1 MRKRC
6 FVIALL
12 LVVCLVALCA
22 CNNDEGFKERPISAI
37 NLTANVQ
44 SRAVVGRV
52 ADASFK
58 DVYNGLTAKFAANL
72 YDGKNLCISPLS
84 ISAALGMVANGAK
97 GNTKAEFESLF
108 GVSIDELNEYF
119 ATVMEKSGESK
130 ELHVANSVWSRN
142 GEIDVS
148 EGFLDIVKNYYGA
161 QAYSSDFDE
170 KTVQDVNNWVY
181 NNTRGGI
188 DKIVEEIKPETVMML
203 INALDFES
211 EWKEKFMADSI
222 EDGVFKGTN
231 GDSNVSMMYA
241 KEESYIEV
249 ADAKGFVKPYAN
261 SDYKFVG
268 VLPDDDI
275 SIADFVAELTSKKIT
290 DILTN
295 IKNTPVNICIP
306 KFDFEY
312 ECELKEPLKK
322 LGFSDVFNSDTAD
335 FSGLGKA
342 NGNKN
347 LFINSILHKT
357 HITVNEAKTKASA
370 VTKVDVD
377 TATSPPNL
385 TPAVILNRPFVFMIL
400 DADNLPI
407 FIGVIANL

>member
-22 CNNDEGFKERPISAI
+22 CNNDEGFKERPISAT

-44 SRAVVGRV
+44 SRAVVGR
-52 ADASFK
+52 ASDASFK

-148 EGFLDIVKNYYGA
+148 ESFLDIVKNYYGA

-188 DKIVEEIKPETVMML
+188 DKIVEEINLETVMML

-211 EWKEKFMADSI
+211 EWKEKFKENSI
-222 EDGVFKGTN
+222 EDRVFKGTN

-268 VLPDDDI
+268 VLPDDDM

-295 IKNTPVNICIP
+295 IKNTPVNIGIP

-377 TATSPPNL
+377 VATAPPNL

>member
-22 CNNDEGFKERPISAI
+22 CNNDEGFKERPISAT

-44 SRAVVGRV
+44 SRAVVGRA

-188 DKIVEEIKPETVMML
+188 DKIVEEINPETVMML

-211 EWKEKFMADSI
+211 EWKEKFKADSI
-222 EDGVFKGTN
+222 EDRVFKGTN

-295 IKNTPVNICIP
+295 IENTPVNIGIP

-322 LGFSDVFNSDTAD
+322 LGFSDVFNSDTAG

-377 TATSPPNL
+377 VATAPPNL
-385 TPAVILNRPFVFMIL
+385 TPAVILNRPFVFMII
-400 DADNLPI
+400 DADNLPV